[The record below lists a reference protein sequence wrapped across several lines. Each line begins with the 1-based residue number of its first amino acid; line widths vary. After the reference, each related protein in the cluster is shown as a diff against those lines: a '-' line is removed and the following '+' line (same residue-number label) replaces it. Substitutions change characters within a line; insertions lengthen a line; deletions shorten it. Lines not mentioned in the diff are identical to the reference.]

1 MCGIC
6 GIVDYSRNGGVDEL
20 TLQAMCRA
28 MFHRGPDDG
37 GIYRSSGTAPAAGLG
52 HRRLSII
59 DLSAAGRQPMS
70 NEDNTVHLAL
80 NGEIYNFQELRSGL
94 QEKGHKFVSTS
105 DTECVIHLY
114 EEHGRDCV
122 KYLRGMFAFAIW
134 DEKKK
139 SLLLARD
146 RLGKKSLLYS
156 NKDGRFC
163 FASEFGG
170 LLASG
175 YISKEIQPR
184 SIENY
189 LSFGYIPAPMSV
201 YRDVLKL
208 LPAHTLLLK
217 DGEVSIERYWQ
228 LDYSRKIKISEGDAR
243 QELIR
248 IFKEAL
254 KLRLYSDVPL
264 GVLLSGGIDSG
275 AVVAFMAELG
285 AGQVN
290 TFSIGFD
297 EPGYDEL
304 PYAKAVAGRYG
315 TTHHEFRVTPD
326 LQQILPVLVEHYGE
340 PYADS
345 SAVPT
350 YYVCKMAAG
359 SVKVA
364 LNGDGGDEAFA
375 GYERYQ
381 AYLFSEHYRKIPLAV
396 RNLIKLVL
404 NSIPCRQE
412 QRNAL
417 RRLRRFAAG
426 AELSGLDRYFY
437 WAGIFGPRDRTD
449 LFSAEFRKN
458 PDFDSYAQLSSSL
471 AEPQGLQT
479 LDRLLRIDTLTA
491 LPNDLLVKVDI
502 ASMANSLE
510 LRAPFLDHCLFE
522 FAASL
527 PVEYKLRM
535 GTKKYLLKRML
546 KGRLPEAALRRKKMG
561 FGVPIGSWFRT
572 KLRAYLSDNLL
583 SEKSLGRGYFVPQRV
598 KYLVER
604 HTSGSADH
612 AQQLWALLMLELWH
626 QRFMDR

>member
-6 GIVDYSRNGGVDEL
+6 GIVDYNRNSGFDEL

-37 GIYRSSGTAPAAGLG
+37 GIYRSPGTAPAAGLG

-59 DLSAAGRQPMS
+59 DLSAAGHQPMP
-70 NEDNTVHLAL
+70 NEDGTVHLVL

-94 QEKGHKFVSTS
+94 QEKGHKFSSSS
-105 DTECVIHLY
+105 DTECVVHLY

-122 KYLRGMFAFAIW
+122 KYLRGMFAFALW
-134 DEKKK
+134 DEKRK

-146 RLGKKSLLYS
+146 RLGKKPLLYS
-156 NKDGRFC
+156 HKDGRFC
-163 FASEFGG
+163 FASEFSG

-175 YISKEIQPR
+175 YISKEILPQ
-184 SIENY
+184 SLENY
-189 LSFGYIPAPMSV
+189 LSFGYIPAPMSI

-217 DGEVSIERYWQ
+217 DGAVSIERYWQ
-228 LDYSRKIKISEGDAR
+228 LDYSKKIKISELDA
-243 QELIR
+243 QAEFIR
-248 IFKEAL
+248 IFSEAL

-264 GVLLSGGIDSG
+264 GVLLSGGIDSA
-275 AVVAFMAELG
+275 AVVAHMAELG
-285 AGQVN
+285 AGPIN
-290 TFSIGFD
+290 TFTIGFD

-304 PYAKAVAGRYG
+304 PYARDVAERYG
-315 TTHHEFRVTPD
+315 TTHHEFRVSPD
-326 LQQILPVLVEHYGE
+326 AQEILPMLVGHYGE

-359 SVKVA
+359 EVKVA

-381 AYLFSEHYRKIPLAV
+381 AYLFSEYYRLLPAIARK
-396 RNLIKLVL
+396 LIKLAV
-404 NSIPCRQE
+404 NSIPCEQE
-412 QRNAL
+412 HRNVL
-417 RRLRRFAAG
+417 RRLKRFVAG
-426 AELSGLDRYFY
+426 AELSGIDRYFY
-437 WAGIFGPRDRTD
+437 WAGIFGPRDRCD
-449 LFSAEFRKN
+449 LFSA
-458 PDFDSYAQLSSSL
+458 DFKRSSDIDPYAQLSRSL
-471 AEPQGLQT
+471 AEPPGLET
-479 LDRLLRIDTLTA
+479 LDRLLRIDTLSA

-502 ASMANSLE
+502 AGMANSLE
-510 LRAPFLDHCLFE
+510 LRAPFLDQCLFE

-535 GTKKYLLKRML
+535 GTKKYLLKKTL

-561 FGVPIGSWFRT
+561 FGVPIGSWFRA
-572 KLRAYLSDNLL
+572 KLRVYLEDNLL
-583 SEKSLGRGYFVPQRV
+583 SEKSLGRGYFVPERV
-598 KYLVER
+598 KCLVEQ
-604 HTSGSADH
+604 HTSGSEDH

-626 QRFMDR
+626 QRFIDR

>member
-6 GIVDYSRNGGVDEL
+6 GIVDYNRNSEVDEKI
-20 TLQAMCRA
+20 LQAMCRA
-28 MFHRGPDDG
+28 MIHRGPDDG
-37 GIYRSSGTAPAAGLG
+37 GIYRSSDTFPAAGLG

-59 DLSAAGRQPMS
+59 DLSAAGHQPMS
-70 NEDNTVHLAL
+70 NEDGTVYLVL
-80 NGEIYNFQELRSGL
+80 NGEIYNFQELKEGL
-94 QEKGHKFVSTS
+94 QEKGHKFASSS
-105 DTECVIHLY
+105 DTECVVHLY

-122 KYLRGMFAFAIW
+122 KYLRGMFAFALW
-134 DEKKK
+134 DEKRK

-146 RLGKKSLLYS
+146 RLGKKPLLYS
-156 NKDGRFC
+156 HKDGRFC

-175 YISKEIQPR
+175 YISKEIQPH

-189 LSFGYIPAPMSV
+189 LSFGFIPAPMSV

-208 LPAHTLLLK
+208 MPAHTLLLK

-228 LDYSRKIKISEGDAR
+228 LDYSRKIRISERDA
-243 QELIR
+243 QEELIR
-248 IFKEAL
+248 IFREAL

-285 AGQVN
+285 VGPIN

-304 PYAKAVAGRYG
+304 PYALEVAGRYG

-326 LQQILPVLVEHYGE
+326 VEQILPTLVEHYGE

-345 SAVPT
+345 SALPT

-359 SVKVA
+359 EVKVA

-381 AYLFSEHYRKIPLAV
+381 AYLFSEHYRKIPAAA
-396 RNLIKLVL
+396 RNLIRSAL
-404 NSIPCRQE
+404 NLIPCQQE
-412 QRNAL
+412 HKNTL
-417 RRLRRFAAG
+417 RRLRRFVAG
-426 AELSGLDRYFY
+426 TELSGLDRYFY
-437 WAGIFGPRDRTD
+437 WAGVFGPRDRN
-449 LFSAEFRKN
+449 LLSAEFRRGS
-458 PDFDSYAQLSSSL
+458 DFDPYAQLSRSL
-471 AEPQGLQT
+471 AEPAGLET
-479 LDRLLRIDTLTA
+479 LDRLLRIDTLSF

-502 ASMANSLE
+502 AGMASSLE
-510 LRAPFLDHCLFE
+510 LRAPFLDQCLFE

-535 GTKKYLLKRML
+535 GAKKYLLKKTL
-546 KGRLPEAALRRKKMG
+546 KGRLPKAALRRKKMG
-561 FGVPIGSWFRT
+561 FGVPIGKWFRT
-572 KLRAYLSDNLL
+572 KLRAYLEVNLL
-583 SEKSLGRGYFVPQRV
+583 SAKSLGRGYFSPEAI
-598 KYLVER
+598 KYLVEE
-604 HTSGSADH
+604 HTSGRAEH
-612 AQQLWALLMLELWH
+612 AGQLWALLMLELWH
-626 QRFMDR
+626 QRFIDR